1 MFSPSTN
8 GVQSVKNYPIAR
20 ISDVELWGVGL
31 LMVQIGTGQKEALN
45 FRPGGSEQSKAT
57 TAFLPQI
64 LFSCIPCQ

>member
-1 MFSPSTN
+1 
-8 GVQSVKNYPIAR
+8 
-20 ISDVELWGVGL
+20 
-31 LMVQIGTGQKEALN
+31 MVQIGTGQKEALN